1 MAKKYQGW
9 YSTPAFCI
17 ERMASHLVLYI
28 TCLLDIKTKVF
39 VFIKIHFLTLVFL
52 NLKQE
57 RHKKKREAQCYLNL
71 SDEETF
77 ICIYIKLTKIRQIPI
92 HCMFW
97 PTVRRLSDKH
107 VSMVGSG
114 LDRMSHCYLEQSPDV
129 LRWILCPSFK
139 GIRKLHTGNAMQCKG
154 TTSPPLFF
162 SL

>member
-57 RHKKKREAQCYLNL
+57 RHKKKRGGEVV
-71 SDEETF
+71 
-77 ICIYIKLTKIRQIPI
+77 PM
-92 HCMFW
+92 HCMAF
-97 PTVRRLSDKH
+97 PVCSFLIPLKEGNNIHLRT
-107 VSMVGSG
+107 SG
-114 LDRMSHCYLEQSPDV
+114 DCSR
-129 LRWILCPSFK
+129 
-139 GIRKLHTGNAMQCKG
+139 
-154 TTSPPLFF
+154 
-162 SL
+162 